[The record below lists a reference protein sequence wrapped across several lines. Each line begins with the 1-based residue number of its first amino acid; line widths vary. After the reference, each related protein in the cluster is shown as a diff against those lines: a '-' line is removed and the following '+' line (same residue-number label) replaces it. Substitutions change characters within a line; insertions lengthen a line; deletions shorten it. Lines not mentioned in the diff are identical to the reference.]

1 MCSITA
7 IGHKLQSL
15 ADIGRVQGVVM
26 DLKVLDAVALAA
38 KYASSVAIP
47 LVKGLWPNASL

>member
-1 MCSITA
+1 MTA

-15 ADIGRVQGVVM
+15 VDIGRIQGVVM

-38 KYASSVAIP
+38 KYALSVAIP
-47 LVKGLWPNASL
+47 LVKGLRPNTSL